1 MNHSYS
7 YMGQVLVVMEGG
19 VTHAHG
25 AQPGICEVLPVG
37 DGLHDCVRQQYVHDI
52 IVPGYDVTRYLWIE
66 MNQIEGDSEKERAG
80 GNSTF

>member
-25 AQPGICEVLPVG
+25 AQPGICEVLSLNDSLCCEVCEHHVQNYVIRTG
-37 DGLHDCVRQQYVHDI
+37 GLN
-52 IVPGYDVTRYLWIE
+52 RYLWIKV
-66 MNQIEGDSEKERAG
+66 NQVEGD
-80 GNSTF
+80 GNQEHPEDDETF